1 MLYATDYCFASD
13 SDSNAN
19 TSHSNEDDHEGHTI
33 LESLMAQ
40 LRSSKRQRKGN
51 RSQNIIGHAYNAAIL
66 CEPKGKR
73 ALKGWERVL
82 LQHYMETS
90 SRWDEIEPPA
100 LIKLWKACK
109 LNTVGHRRDY
119 DAKVRSKAFT
129 TMEARDTSHIRYEK
143 ILQNSTHW
151 PARTFFSFAAE
162 LVAIVRP
169 FIVKVDKPRPILQ
182 ITGTRA
188 FEIIN
193 ISQIKALCAIV
204 RDPEREREYIIERDT
219 ACIGR

>member
-1 MLYATDYCFASD
+1 MLIMQLFFVSQR
-13 SDSNAN
+13 AN
-19 TSHSNEDDHEGHTI
+19 GH
-33 LESLMAQ
+33 L
-40 LRSSKRQRKGN
+40 KD
-51 RSQNIIGHAYNAAIL
+51 
-66 CEPKGKR
+66 GK
-73 ALKGWERVL
+73 EVL

-182 ITGTRA
+182 VTRTRA

-193 ISQIKALCAIV
+193 ISQIK
-204 RDPEREREYIIERDT
+204 DPDRKREYIIERDT

>member
-1 MLYATDYCFASD
+1 M
-13 SDSNAN
+13 
-19 TSHSNEDDHEGHTI
+19 
-33 LESLMAQ
+33 
-40 LRSSKRQRKGN
+40 RSSKRQQKRN

-66 CEPKGKR
+66 CEPKGKW

-82 LQHYMETS
+82 LQYYMETS

-151 PARTFFSFAAE
+151 QAQTFFGRVETFFRFAAE

-219 ACIGR
+219 ACIGQ